1 MSNFG
6 AGGENVTI
14 RFLGGDSDING
25 SPRLYEDSADY
36 LVQGYVITDQAVL
49 DQLQIPE
56 GETVV
61 RVPKGLMKY
70 LPEAHHRVQAG
81 LNCPTR

>member
-1 MSNFG
+1 VS
-6 AGGENVTI
+6 I

-25 SPRLYEDSADY
+25 SPRIYEDSADY
-36 LVQGYVITDQAVL
+36 LVQGYVITDQAIL

-70 LPEAHHRVQAG
+70 LPEERYGATLQIGA
-81 LNCPTR
+81 